1 MAGRARRRDSG
12 RGKERQEAVRQS
24 GSQAGRL
31 GCCFDLTTCLQV
43 RDGATTTGGWRTW
56 ITARYIAMRRNAISE
71 LFYGQEEFEN
81 VEYAKSCCVTYCGCP
96 AHEMSKKREGK
107 CEGINTGE

>member
-1 MAGRARRRDSG
+1 
-12 RGKERQEAVRQS
+12 
-24 GSQAGRL
+24 
-31 GCCFDLTTCLQV
+31 
-43 RDGATTTGGWRTW
+43 
-56 ITARYIAMRRNAISE
+56 MRRNAISE